1 MLDATRHD
9 GLHSDSNL
17 VRPRAA
23 HQISHTSLGHR
34 REENEDGK
42 QGEENAAD
50 RSWHPGFGKDGVD
63 GRAQFR
69 AASSL
74 VRGGS
79 EPATQELEA
88 LLRLLLH
95 CLGVAPERGGATDGD
110 VDGAPSSRVCARARD
125 PGSLLS
131 LLARSRAPA
140 RDIVARGTRKPVRVV
155 DTFSSLL
162 GSPRCD
168 YTCLHTDTHTP
179 AQQHATHDTYTQT
192 HGTLS
197 YRQAACIESCT
208 SAVERRGGSWAREP
222 CSVRSSAL
230 REGPAAYREE
240 DHEQDEEDDER

>member
-1 MLDATRHD
+1 MASREKRTRPTD
-9 GLHSDSNL
+9 RGI
-17 VRPRAA
+17 RA
-23 HQISHTSLGHR
+23 LGKT
-34 REENEDGK
+34 ELTD
-42 QGEENAAD
+42 
-50 RSWHPGFGKDGVD
+50 
-63 GRAQFR
+63 RAQFR

-74 VRGGS
+74 VRRWERTS
-79 EPATQELEA
+79 HTNRQTLV
-88 LLRLLLH
+88 LLLH

-110 VDGAPSSRVCARARD
+110 VDGAPSSTACVPRAR
-125 PGSLLS
+125 PRLSALS
-131 LLARSRAPA
+131 LRTLARSRAPA

-155 DTFSSLL
+155 DTFSFLL